1 MKNLIIVTMFAIATV
16 FMGRFVL
23 DIVGEFQAQTR
34 LGTFIIFLS
43 LMLFS
48 YKLVYFLFDLTYHL
62 YIQSKE

>member
-1 MKNLIIVTMFAIATV
+1 MKNLIIVTLFAIATV

-23 DIVGEFQAQTR
+23 DIVGEFQVQTR

>member
-1 MKNLIIVTMFAIATV
+1 MKNLIIVTLFAIATV

-23 DIVGEFQAQTR
+23 DIVGEFQTQTR